1 MGEVCQVCQSSYF
14 GRQHVNA
21 HPAFKILPGCTCHA
35 NPIPNDL
42 DQGSHESPP
51 PNLKSATEKLV
62 GAVAKAAADATQG
75 IVDAGHSAVQSA
87 TKYLGIHGK
96 PIDSYLEPSEAKQS
110 DQSER
115 SERSGPN
122 DTADDS
128 EYDS

>member
-51 PNLKSATEKLV
+51 PNLKRATEKLV
-62 GAVAKAAADATQG
+62 GAVVKAAVDATQG

-87 TKYLGIHGK
+87 TKYLEIHQS
-96 PIDSYLEPSEAKQS
+96 DQSEQSEQS

-115 SERSGPN
+115 SEQSGPN
-122 DTADDS
+122 DTADNS